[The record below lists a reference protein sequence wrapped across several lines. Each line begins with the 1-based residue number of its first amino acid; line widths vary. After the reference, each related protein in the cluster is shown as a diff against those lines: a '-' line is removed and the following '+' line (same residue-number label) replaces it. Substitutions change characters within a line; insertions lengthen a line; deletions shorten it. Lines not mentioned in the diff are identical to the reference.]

1 VRTPMQWDASPNAG
15 FSDAPPDKLYAP
27 VIDDPIYG
35 YQTVNV
41 AAQEED
47 PNSLLNRMRTLISL
61 RKRHPAF
68 ARGDFEFLECDNP
81 AVLAFVRS
89 YRDQVIVVV
98 HNVSGETQPV
108 DLDLSKFAGR
118 SACDILQGEDYPVIG
133 RERYRL
139 DLPPYQSR
147 WLKLEG

>member
-1 VRTPMQWDASPNAG
+1 
-15 FSDAPPDKLYAP
+15 
-27 VIDDPIYG
+27 
-35 YQTVNV
+35 
-41 AAQEED
+41 
-47 PNSLLNRMRTLISL
+47 
-61 RKRHPAF
+61 
-68 ARGDFEFLECDNP
+68 
-81 AVLAFVRS
+81 
-89 YRDQVIVVV
+89 V